1 MLLSIIGDIL
11 GREDEENRATDGGSS
26 DDMLG
31 GELAGSMSEEEL
43 LPGASTG
50 GGANTGGGGSDD
62 DIFGDDG
69 GDDFMDDGGD
79 DFLDDGGDDDFLA
92 DDGDLGGGEMS
103 IDEMDDAD
111 SGVSSEIEARVEEME
126 NDVGS
131 LSSTVNTVQSENE
144 KINESL
150 EDIEDNIRKLLEVY
164 EMVTQGVNP
173 FVEEDSLNDTFGGG
187 GAPGTGNFG
196 GGSLF
201 DSDDDGTDDEEMD
214 DDIASAEAEEFLD
227 ESIIE
232 DDDFADEDFAD
243 DDFDD
248 EAEEEPEADSSGGGE
263 DLSFD
268 ELKSEFESG
277 DAEWVEDE
285 DGADSLEDEAALEE
299 DETLDEADE
308 FEEEDPF
315 ATADDDLEGDD
326 ELSDDL
332 EGDDELS
339 DDLGSGDELSD
350 DLGSGDGL
358 SDDLEAGDELTDGLA
373 DEPTDSLAADDH
385 ADESVGIPWDD
396 GGRPYLESVPSEY
409 DTEFVVMDWLDYLVA
424 EAGLDGASE
433 TVRFYGSV
441 HWVSES
447 VEAYLQTILKGFR
460 GGPSIEDP
468 EPRSALGVD
477 HKRSLW
483 WISQIAA
490 PGKSR
495 PSYEEWLEQ
504 EGLVPESDEEPDAAD
519 ADDGTDTDD
528 AGTKL
533 TYSESD
539 AAEAD
544 EPETDG
550 DTGVGVESVEHIEDR
565 PADAPQ
571 ADADDDSD
579 GQSARSD
586 EGGGH
591 KIVIDE
597 SDDDPSTGDEPAEP
611 PRAELEANG
620 ERMIWVDSDVVLSE
634 SGVEL
639 RNTSD
644 GHRVQ
649 SALEH
654 ARPPVD
660 ADPEELEEWRE
671 SVVKPLIA
679 SDDETGLERWQI
691 ELIRSLLSPDHDADR

>member
-1 MLLSIIGDIL
+1 
-11 GREDEENRATDGGSS
+11 
-26 DDMLG
+26 
-31 GELAGSMSEEEL
+31 MSEDEL
-43 LPGASTG
+43 LPGASSSG
-50 GGANTGGGGSDD
+50 DANTGGGVSDD
-62 DIFGDDG
+62 DIFGDND
-69 GDDFMDDGGD
+69 GD
-79 DFLDDGGDDDFLA
+79 DFLDDGDDDFLA
-92 DDGDLGGGEMS
+92 DDGDLGGGEMA
-103 IDEMDDAD
+103 IGEMEDAD

-144 KINESL
+144 KISESL
-150 EDIEDNIRKLLEVY
+150 EDIEENIRKLLEVY

-187 GAPGTGNFG
+187 APGTGDFG

-214 DDIASAEAEEFLD
+214 EDIASAEAEEFLD

-232 DDDFADEDFAD
+232 DDEFAD
-243 DDFDD
+243 DDFADEEFDD
-248 EAEEEPEADSSGGGE
+248 GTDEEPEADASGGDD

-285 DGADSLEDEAALEE
+285 DGEDALGEDDALDEDDAFDESDTLDGVDEGDEE
-299 DETLDEADE
+299 D
-308 FEEEDPF
+308 EEDPF
-315 ATADDDLEGDD
+315 ATADDDLET
-326 ELSDDL
+326 
-332 EGDDELS
+332 
-339 DDLGSGDELSD
+339 
-350 DLGSGDGL
+350 
-358 SDDLEAGDELTDGLA
+358 GDELTELA
-373 DEPTDSLAADDH
+373 DDDPTDSLDAEDELAV
-385 ADESVGIPWDD
+385 ESVDIPWDD

-409 DTEFVVMDWLDYLVA
+409 DTEFVVMDWLDYLVG
-424 EAGLDGASE
+424 EVGLDGAAE
-433 TVRFYGSV
+433 TVRFYGSI
-441 HWVSES
+441 HWLSES
-447 VEAYLQTILKGFR
+447 IEEYLQTILKGFH
-460 GGPSIEDP
+460 GGPEVDDP

-490 PGKSR
+490 PSKNR

-504 EGLVPESDEEPDAAD
+504 EGLSLESGVESDAEAEPDASAEPE
-519 ADDGTDTDD
+519 TDD

-539 AAEAD
+539 VDAGGTITDAE
-544 EPETDG
+544 
-550 DTGVGVESVEHIEDR
+550 TGVGVATVEQIDDGEAKTAHGE
-565 PADAPQ
+565 ADE
-571 ADADDDSD
+571 DSD
-579 GQSARSD
+579 GESMQAD
-586 EGGGH
+586 DGGGH

-597 SDDDPSTGDEPAEP
+597 SGTDSTTVDEPAGP
-611 PRAELEANG
+611 HRAEIEANG

-639 RNTSD
+639 RNTRD

-649 SALEH
+649 NALEH
-654 ARPPVD
+654 ARPPAGSE
-660 ADPEELEEWRE
+660 ADDLEEWRE

-679 SDDETGLERWQI
+679 SDEETSLERWQV
-691 ELIRSLLSPDHDADR
+691 ELIRSLLSPDDDADR